1 MELDS
6 DSLDGY
12 WASNNN
18 SGYEFFIINDAKF
31 SKLCILGSDVEP
43 CFEGASVT
51 SLDQEEDSRVMTVQ
65 TSFSNEPEFVRT
77 LLEMRN
83 QLTYALQNEG
93 GSYMLDEVK
102 DEVIE
107 EPITEFDEAGDTGS
121 AENSEA
127 ATESTEGAE
136 GETAASESTETAE
149 AETEEAPVT
158 PAEEVASELIAAAE
172 EIDGDKEDSKSEE
185 PISDAAPKK
194 RTQENYTAEEEV
206 ENDFACGKKKYEE
219 DKKEDA
225 MEDDEQPCEEPPC
238 DPEKEEKYA
247 GCGKKKNYAACGSK
261 KKKCYEEDEDY
272 AACGSNKKKCYEED
286 EDYAACGGKKKK
298 CYEEDEDEDEDYA
311 ACGNKKKSSYS
322 SEESADVDVDH
333 SLEDVE
339 AEFAAVKAE
348 LETAKA
354 DYAALKSEFDA
365 VNAELQSLREF
376 KLGIE
381 NKEKDAEIAK
391 YFMLSDEDKADIIAH
406 KSEYSLDE
414 IKSKLAVLY
423 VEKNVDFSSLGESEA
438 EESEAESEDPIT
450 TFSLEAPVD
459 VNFSS
464 TLPEWVEALREARK

>member
-149 AETEEAPVT
+149 AETEEAPAT
-158 PAEEVASELIAAAE
+158 PAEEAASELMSVAE
-172 EIDGDKEDSKSEE
+172 EIDGSKEDSKSED
-185 PISDAAPKK
+185 PISDATPKK
-194 RTQENYTAEEEV
+194 RTQENFTAEEEV
-206 ENDFACGKKKYEE
+206 EDSFACGKKKYMEDEE

-247 GCGKKKNYAACGSK
+247 GCGNKKK
-261 KKKCYEEDEDY
+261 Y
-272 AACGSNKKKCYEED
+272 AACGSNKKKCYED
-286 EDYAACGGKKKK
+286 
-298 CYEEDEDEDEDYA
+298 
-311 ACGNKKKSSYS
+311 
-322 SEESADVDVDH
+322 
-333 SLEDVE
+333 
-339 AEFAAVKAE
+339 
-348 LETAKA
+348 
-354 DYAALKSEFDA
+354 
-365 VNAELQSLREF
+365 
-376 KLGIE
+376 
-381 NKEKDAEIAK
+381 
-391 YFMLSDEDKADIIAH
+391 M
-406 KSEYSLDE
+406 
-414 IKSKLAVLY
+414 
-423 VEKNVDFSSLGESEA
+423 
-438 EESEAESEDPIT
+438 
-450 TFSLEAPVD
+450 
-459 VNFSS
+459 
-464 TLPEWVEALREARK
+464 

>member
-127 ATESTEGAE
+127 ATESTESAE
-136 GETAASESTETAE
+136 SAESVEGDTAASETTETAE
-149 AETEEAPVT
+149 AEEVPAT

-172 EIDGDKEDSKSEE
+172 EADGDKEDGKSEE
-185 PISDAAPKK
+185 IISEAAPKK

-206 ENDFACGKKKYEE
+206 EDSFACGKKKYMEDE
-219 DKKEDA
+219 DDKKEDA

-247 GCGKKKNYAACGSK
+247 GCG
-261 KKKCYEEDEDY
+261 
-272 AACGSNKKKCYEED
+272 NKKK
-286 EDYAACGGKKKK
+286 YAACGGKKKK

-322 SEESADVDVDH
+322 SEESAEVDVDH

-391 YFMLSDEDKADIIAH
+391 YFMLSDEDKADIIVH

-438 EESEAESEDPIT
+438 EESESESEDPIT

>member
-51 SLDQEEDSRVMTVQ
+51 SLDQEEEPNVMTVQ

-127 ATESTEGAE
+127 ATESTESAE
-136 GETAASESTETAE
+136 GETAASESTET
-149 AETEEAPVT
+149 EEAPVT
-158 PAEEVASELIAAAE
+158 PAEEVSSELMSVAE
-172 EIDGDKEDSKSEE
+172 EIDGDKEDSKSEDT
-185 PISDAAPKK
+185 ISDVTSKK

-206 ENDFACGKKKYEE
+206 EDSFACGKKKYMEDE
-219 DKKEDA
+219 DDKKEDA

-247 GCGKKKNYAACGSK
+247 GCGKKKN
-261 KKKCYEEDEDY
+261 Y

-311 ACGNKKKSSYS
+311 ACGKKKSSYS

-438 EESEAESEDPIT
+438 EESESESEDPIT

>member
-51 SLDQEEDSRVMTVQ
+51 SLDQEEEPNVMTVQ

-127 ATESTEGAE
+127 ATESTESAE
-136 GETAASESTETAE
+136 GETAASET
-149 AETEEAPVT
+149 AETEEAPAT
-158 PAEEVASELIAAAE
+158 PAEEVSSELMSVAE
-172 EIDGDKEDSKSEE
+172 EIDGDKEDGKSEE
-185 PISDAAPKK
+185 TISDAAPKK

-206 ENDFACGKKKYEE
+206 ENDFVCGKKKYMEDEE

-247 GCGKKKNYAACGSK
+247 GCSKKKNYAACGS
-261 KKKCYEEDEDY
+261 
-272 AACGSNKKKCYEED
+272 N
-286 EDYAACGGKKKK
+286 KKK

-311 ACGNKKKSSYS
+311 ACGGKKKSSYS

-464 TLPEWVEALREARK
+464 SLPEWVEALREARK